1 MSWKFS
7 LGSAFQD
14 QNSFDHFNSH
24 QPYGKCPAKTL
35 ENKAQ
40 IVSQVSDL
48 KSDMQ

>member
-1 MSWKFS
+1 ME
-7 LGSAFQD
+7 SAPP
-14 QNSFDHFNSH
+14 FDR
-24 QPYGKCPAKTL
+24 PAKTL